1 MSLSDAWAPQAGGA
15 YDLWVVAPSGFHRHF
30 TGNARRVASA
40 GQPNPEVV
48 LAYDAAAGQL
58 RVQFTNTGP
67 VAATFSL
74 AANAYYPAAPA
85 TMSVAA
91 HSTSMV
97 TLPLASSSGWY
108 DFSVRVNGQADY
120 SRRFAG
126 RLETGHHSFSDPAM
140 YGPALGD
147 QWRVG

>member
-1 MSLSDAWAPQAGGA
+1 M
-15 YDLWVVAPSGFHRHF
+15 
-30 TGNARRVASA
+30 
-40 GQPNPEVV
+40 
-48 LAYDAAAGQL
+48 
-58 RVQFTNTGP
+58 
-67 VAATFSL
+67 AATFSL

-108 DFSVRVNGQADY
+108 DFSVRVNGQTDY

-126 RLETGHHSFSDPAM
+126 RMETGADSTSDPAM
-140 YGPALGD
+140 YGAA
-147 QWRVG
+147 VGNQYKVS